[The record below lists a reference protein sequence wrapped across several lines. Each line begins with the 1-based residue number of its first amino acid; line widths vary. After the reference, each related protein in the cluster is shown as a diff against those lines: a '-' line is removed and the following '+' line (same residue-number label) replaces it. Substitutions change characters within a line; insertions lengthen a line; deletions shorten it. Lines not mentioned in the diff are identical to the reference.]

1 MKRIGLTGNIGTGKS
16 TIARIFE
23 VLKIPVFHA
32 DLQARI
38 LMETNHVIEKV
49 AILFGNQVLDSQ
61 HQINRKALADI
72 VFNDREKLESL
83 NQLIHPLVEDDFVKW
98 CGEHSESAY
107 VLHEAAILYESG
119 FDRLFDENIL
129 VTAPE
134 ELCISR
140 VMTRDNVS
148 REMVLVRMRNQWS
161 QDRKLKLAHHIIVN
175 DEIELVIPQVLEI
188 HRKFTQ
194 K

>member
-38 LMETNHVIEKV
+38 LMETDPVIEK
-49 AILFGNQVLDSQ
+49 ITFLFGSQVLDSE
-61 HQINRKALADI
+61 HKVDRKALADI

-83 NQLIHPLVEDDFVKW
+83 NQLIHPLVEADFVKW
-98 CGEHSESAY
+98 CSEHSESAY

-140 VMTRDNVS
+140 VMTRDKAS
-148 REMVLVRMRNQWS
+148 QEMVLDRMRNKW
-161 QDRKLKLAHHIIVN
+161 
-175 DEIELVIPQVLEI
+175 
-188 HRKFTQ
+188 
-194 K
+194 